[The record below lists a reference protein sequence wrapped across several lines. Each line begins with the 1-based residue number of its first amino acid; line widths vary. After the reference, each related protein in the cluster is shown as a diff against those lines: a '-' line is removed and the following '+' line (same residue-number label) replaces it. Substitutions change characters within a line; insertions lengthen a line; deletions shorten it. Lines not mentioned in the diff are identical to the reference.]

1 MNMRRW
7 RSNRRLF
14 LTVCLVIAIGM
25 IVSSQLGLLNPIEGL
40 ASAPLNFISGVFNR
54 ISLAV
59 SGSVGDLAD
68 IETLK
73 ARNADLEEA
82 LVQFQ
87 SELVD
92 LREIASDYQRLA
104 ELLDYT
110 STATNQEYI
119 TANVIAN
126 ADPNNLLRTIV
137 IDRGGRDG
145 ITIGMPVVTKQG
157 LVGRILNV
165 TANAS
170 RVLLISDPSSSISG
184 RLQTTRAEGSVIGQ
198 LSGDLNMTFI
208 PLDAAVQQ
216 GDLVITSGLG
226 GNLPPD
232 IVIGQVTSRR
242 QFEFELYQEAVVRS
256 LNNFDTLEIVLV
268 ITNFQPV
275 DLSIFDT
282 TPGTGTNP

>member
-1 MNMRRW
+1 MRRW
-7 RSNRRLF
+7 RSNRRIF
-14 LTVCLVIAIGM
+14 LAVCLVIAIGL
-25 IVSSQLGLLNPIEGL
+25 IVTSRIGLLSPAEGL
-40 ASAPLNFISGVFNR
+40 ASAPLNFISGIFNR
-54 ISLAV
+54 ISLAI

-82 LVQFQ
+82 LVKFQ

-104 ELLDYT
+104 DLLDYT
-110 STATNQEYI
+110 STAKNQEYV

-126 ADPNNLLRTIV
+126 ADPNSLLRTIV
-137 IDRGGRDG
+137 IDRGARDG
-145 ITIGMPVVTKQG
+145 ITVGMPVVTKQG
-157 LVGRILNV
+157 MVGRILNV
-165 TANAS
+165 TANAA
-170 RVLLISDPSSSISG
+170 RVLLITDPTSAISG
-184 RLQTTRAEGSVIGQ
+184 RLQTTRAEGSIVGQ
-198 LSGDLNMTFI
+198 LSGDLNMLFI
-208 PLDAAVQQ
+208 PLDAIVQQ

-232 IVIGQVTSRR
+232 IVIGQVTSKR

-275 DLSIFDT
+275 DLSVFDNNSANGG
-282 TPGTGTNP
+282 P

>member
-1 MNMRRW
+1 G
-7 RSNRRLF
+7 
-14 LTVCLVIAIGM
+14 I
-25 IVSSQLGLLNPIEGL
+25 
-40 ASAPLNFISGVFNR
+40 FNR

-68 IETLK
+68 IETLR
-73 ARNADLEEA
+73 ARNASLEEA
-82 LVQFQ
+82 LVRFQ
-87 SELVD
+87 AELVD

-104 ELLDYT
+104 DLLDYT
-110 STATNQEYI
+110 STAKNQEYV

-126 ADPNNLLRTIV
+126 SDPNSLLRTIV
-137 IDRGGRDG
+137 IDRGARDG
-145 ITIGMPVVTKQG
+145 IVVGMPVVTRQG

-165 TANAS
+165 TANAA
-170 RVLLISDPSSSISG
+170 RVLLVTDPTSAISG
-184 RLQTTRAEGSVIGQ
+184 RLQTTRAEGSVVGE
-198 LSGDLNMTFI
+198 LSGDLNMLFI
-208 PLDAAVQQ
+208 PLDAIVQQ

-275 DLSIFDT
+275 DLSVFENAS
-282 TPGTGTNP
+282 TNGGP

>member
-1 MNMRRW
+1 MRRW

-14 LTVCLVIAIGM
+14 LAVCLLIAIGL
-25 IVSSQLGLLNPIEGL
+25 IISSQLGLLGPVEGI
-40 ASAPLNFISGVFNR
+40 ASAPLNFISGIFNR
-54 ISLAV
+54 ITLAV

-73 ARNADLEEA
+73 ARNADLEDA
-82 LVQFQ
+82 LVKFQ

-110 STATNQEYI
+110 STVTNQEYL

-126 ADPNNLLRTIV
+126 ADPNSLLRTIV
-137 IDRGGRDG
+137 IDRGARDG
-145 ITIGMPVVTKQG
+145 IAVGMPVVTRQG
-157 LVGRILNV
+157 FVGRIMNV
-165 TANAS
+165 TANAA
-170 RVLLISDPSSSISG
+170 RVLLITDPTSAISG
-184 RLQTTRAEGSVIGQ
+184 RLQTTRAEGTVIGE
-198 LSGDLNMTFI
+198 LSGNLNMTFI
-208 PLDAAVQQ
+208 PLSASVQE

-232 IVIGQVTSRR
+232 IVIGQITSRR
-242 QFEFELYQEAVVRS
+242 QLQFELYQEAVVRS

-282 TPGTGTNP
+282 NTESTP